1 MNIITRLVIA
11 SALPSVLSLSASA
24 LDVTCSSGSLGGLE
38 NVDRKETAI
47 TLKGEAD
54 EAALSYIGAELQSL
68 VSLDMSECRLV
79 GSIPAGTFAGSHL
92 AEVVFPQSGDLTI
105 EDFAFAGTRLQSV
118 DIPANVSAIGTG
130 AFAGCPLL
138 ETVIIRGASSAGFA
152 FANCPELKKVTLA
165 GVSEIA
171 EGDYADCP
179 ALTAVEGSA
188 ACKSVGAS
196 AFRADV
202 SLKNFDF
209 GKELHFIGASA
220 YAGSGITKVSLD
232 TSTALVAVGE
242 MAFSGC
248 AELESLVFPDKALIG
263 RGALIGCPALGYVS
277 MGCANN
283 VPDYFAL
290 GNSSLSSIDLP
301 SETASIGRYALKDLS
316 SLSSITLPP
325 SIVSLGDH
333 AMAGMTSLESITVE
347 AAASVPSLGDDVFE
361 EVDCRNVRVYVSDN
375 LYDDYISAPVWQDF
389 QIVGKAGVEQPG
401 ALSLQSVTCRFNGPV
416 LEVES
421 CIGDIA
427 ALELFDTAGRLLI
440 KMKCAGRVAYADT
453 SSTDTDIFI
462 VRCTMASSAVAIFKL
477 AR

>member
-38 NVDRKETAI
+38 NVDRNVTAL

-54 EAALSYIGAELQSL
+54 EAALSYIGAEFQSL
-68 VSLDMSECRLV
+68 ASLDMSECRLV
-79 GSIPAGTFAGSHL
+79 GSIPAGTFAGSQL
-92 AEVVFPQSGDLTI
+92 AKVVFPQSGDVTI

-118 DIPANVSAIGTG
+118 DIPATVSAIGTG

-138 ETVIIRGASSAGFA
+138 ETVIIGGASSAGYA

-179 ALTAVEGSA
+179 ALAAVEGSA
-188 ACKSVGAS
+188 ACRSVGAS
-196 AFRADV
+196 AFRGDI

-209 GKELHFIGASA
+209 GKELHSIGASA
-220 YAGSGITKVSLD
+220 YAGSGITEVSLD
-232 TSTALVAVGE
+232 ASVALVAVGE

-248 AELESLVFPDKALIG
+248 AALETLVLPDKALIG
-263 RGALIGCPALGYVS
+263 RGALIGCPALAYVS
-277 MGCANN
+277 MGSANN

-290 GNSSLSSIDLP
+290 GNNSLRSIDLP
-301 SETASIGRYALKDLS
+301 SETASIGRYALRDVS

-325 SIVSLGDH
+325 SIVSIGDH
-333 AMAGMTSLESITVE
+333 AMDGMTSLESITVE

-361 EVDCRNVRVYVSDN
+361 GIDCRNVRLYVSDK

-389 QIVGKAGVEQPG
+389 QIVGNAGVEQPG
-401 ALSLQSVTCRFNGPV
+401 SSVLQSVTCHFNGPV

-421 CIGDIA
+421 SVGDIA
-427 ALELFDTAGRLLI
+427 TIELFDTAGRLLME
-440 KMKCAGRVAYADT
+440 MKGVGHAAYADT
-453 SSTDTDIFI
+453 SSTDTYIFI
-462 VRCTMASSAVAIFKL
+462 IRCTMASSAVAIFKL